1 VFVKDAPARKVAA
14 SAGVSAV
21 ADPTSRAAAIKDLAN
36 GMIAAGMN
44 AAEAYKAASGMV

>member
-1 VFVKDAPARKVAA
+1 
-14 SAGVSAV
+14 VSAV